1 MWLLLSLFTASFESF
16 KNVVAKKGTSKFNPL
31 IVTWAWLTFSLP
43 IFLPVLLIVGIPPLD
58 RVFWIAFS
66 IRIVLDMAAL
76 ILYMN
81 SLKLAPLSL
90 SQPMLAFSP
99 IIILISSYFI
109 NGELPS
115 STGIGAIIL
124 ILLGSYLL
132 NFDRQSKN
140 LWSPFKALTQNRGAL
155 MMFGVAVIWGINSSI
170 HKLAINHSNPWFYG
184 GFGALALAILFTPL
198 AYFSSPKQFMSIF
211 TKAGLKTLVPIGLLD
226 GMAIL
231 PQWVAFSMTYAAYVI
246 AVKRLSILF
255 SSILGWYIFKENIKN
270 RLLPILLMVV
280 GVLILALS

>member
-16 KNVVAKKGTSKFNPL
+16 KNVVAKTGTSKFNPL